1 MAKGVLGNDPFQRG
15 AAQRPSESKAVS
27 PAPAAPEQKKAHA
40 APPPAKKAAP
50 AKAAK
55 KAPAPKEKPAARA
68 ATPKPV
74 ESKPAPN
81 KPAATKLHARTAALK
96 PVESKP
102 VESKPAPK
110 PVAVARGK
118 KAETSKGKSPA
129 TGSASPRAVVSTP
142 SETASPSSA
151 GRTSPIE
158 ARETPPQPEAHLPP
172 EAATTAGTGAG
183 TPVAPPP
190 SPASTPA
197 GAEARAVSEEPTK
210 SRESANAE
218 PPAAEEAEVDA
229 ELLERAA
236 EALSAA
242 EALRELER
250 TIGEP
255 LPTGPVSMPGF
266 EDAVATPVAGTVVVE
281 VLDSSQDEYAPSSEA
296 EAVEEARI
304 EVEVEAA
311 LAPVLPAA
319 STTTRDIF
327 FTSDS
332 PGAESPRLGARLSG
346 LMSLAKEV
354 AFHALASERF
364 GKTLGSAQG
373 ILSAALAGI
382 GVGGGTAIDE
392 YGKDAELGGVLHPVL
407 DFLYERYWRVSV
419 QGASHV
425 PGGPV
430 LLVANHSGALPFDG
444 PMLQQALSRE
454 RPDLQE
460 ARWLAEDQVFY
471 APMLGTLINRLGAV
485 RACPENALR
494 LLDELRPVIVFP
506 EGIQGLGKPFAQRY
520 QLKRFGRGGFVKLA
534 LRTGAP
540 IVPVAIV
547 GAEETAPLFGKIPAR
562 FLGIPYLPVT
572 PPPLPARWTIR
583 FGEPIGMGELPPEA
597 ADDMSQV
604 QRLTER
610 TRESIQGMLQALL
623 KERRSVF
630 AG

>member
-15 AAQRPSESKAVS
+15 AAQRPSEPKAAS
-27 PAPAAPEQKKAHA
+27 TAPATPEPKKAPAAKKA
-40 APPPAKKAAP
+40 PP

-55 KAPAPKEKPAARA
+55 KAPAAKEKASA
-68 ATPKPV
+68 PKPV
-74 ESKPAPN
+74 EAKPAPQ
-81 KPAATKLHARTAALK
+81 PAKEARAKAEAPAKTA
-96 PVESKP
+96 
-102 VESKPAPK
+102 APK
-110 PVAVARGK
+110 PVEAKPAPQPAKETRAKAEAPVKAAAPRPGAAARGK
-118 KAETSKGKSPA
+118 KAEAPKAKTA
-129 TGSASPRAVVSTP
+129 APRA
-142 SETASPSSA
+142 A
-151 GRTSPIE
+151 
-158 ARETPPQPEAHLPP
+158 PPQP
-172 EAATTAGTGAG
+172 AAAAKPVTP
-183 TPVAPPP
+183 PVAPPP
-190 SPASTPA
+190 SPAEAPSS
-197 GAEARAVSEEPTK
+197 AEARAFVEEPMAQ
-210 SRESANAE
+210 REPSSAAGPSE
-218 PPAAEEAEVDA
+218 AGEAEMDE
-229 ELLERAA
+229 ELLEEAA
-236 EALSAA
+236 EVLTAV
-242 EALRELER
+242 EALRELEE

-255 LPTGPVSMPGF
+255 LPTGPVTVPGF
-266 EDAVATPVAGTVVVE
+266 EDVEFRADGTVVVE
-281 VLDSSQDEYAPSSEA
+281 VLDGSQDEYAPDSEA
-296 EAVEEARI
+296 EEVEEARI
-304 EVEVEAA
+304 EVEVAAA
-311 LAPVLPAA
+311 LAPVEPAVS
-319 STTTRDIF
+319 STSDVF
-327 FTSDS
+327 FTADS
-332 PGAESPRLGARLSG
+332 PGAEPRRFGSRFSG
-346 LMSLAKEV
+346 LMAIAKDI
-354 AFHALASERF
+354 AFQALASEGL

-373 ILSAALAGI
+373 LLGAALTGI

-392 YGKDAELGGVLHPVL
+392 YGKDAALGGVMQPVL

-425 PGGPV
+425 PAGPV

-471 APMLGTLINRLGAV
+471 APMLGTLMNRLGAV

-540 IVPVAIV
+540 IIPVAIV
-547 GAEETAPLFGKIPAR
+547 GAEETAPLFGKIPAS
-562 FLGIPYLPVT
+562 FLGIPYLPLT

-583 FGEPIGMGELPPEA
+583 FGDPISVGELPPEA
-597 ADDMSQV
+597 AEDMSQV

>member
-15 AAQRPSESKAVS
+15 AAQRPSEPKAAS
-27 PAPAAPEQKKAHA
+27 TAPTTPEPKKAPAAPPA
-40 APPPAKKAAP
+40 AKKAPP

-55 KAPAPKEKPAARA
+55 KAPAAKEKAAA
-68 ATPKPV
+68 PKPV
-74 ESKPAPN
+74 ESKPAPHPV
-81 KPAATKLHARTAALK
+81 KETRAKAEAPAKTA
-96 PVESKP
+96 
-102 VESKPAPK
+102 APK
-110 PVAVARGK
+110 PGAGARGK
-118 KAETSKGKSPA
+118 KAEAAKTKTAAPRTETAAA
-129 TGSASPRAVVSTP
+129 TGARKTAAGETREAP
-142 SETASPSSA
+142 SQPEVRVPPETA
-151 GRTSPIE
+151 
-158 ARETPPQPEAHLPP
+158 
-172 EAATTAGTGAG
+172 AAAKPV
-183 TPVAPPP
+183 TPVTPPP
-190 SPASTPA
+190 SPAEAPA
-197 GAEARAVSEEPTK
+197 SAEARAFVEEPMEP
-210 SRESANAE
+210 REPSSAAG
-218 PPAAEEAEVDA
+218 PSEAGEARMDA

-236 EALSAA
+236 EALSAV
-242 EALRELER
+242 EALRELEEA
-250 TIGEP
+250 IGEP
-255 LPTGPVSMPGF
+255 LPTGPVSVPGF
-266 EDAVATPVAGTVVVE
+266 EDVEFRADGTVVVE
-281 VLDSSQDEYAPSSEA
+281 VLDESQDEYAPDSEA
-296 EAVEEARI
+296 DAVEEARI
-304 EVEVEAA
+304 EVEVAAA
-311 LAPVLPAA
+311 LAPAQPAVS
-319 STTTRDIF
+319 STTDVF
-327 FTSDS
+327 FTADS
-332 PGAESPRLGARLSG
+332 PGAEPRRLGSRFSG
-346 LMSLAKEV
+346 LLAIAKDV
-354 AFHALASERF
+354 AFQALASEGL
-364 GKTLGSAQG
+364 GKTLGSVQG
-373 ILSAALAGI
+373 LLGAALTGI

-392 YGKDAELGGVLHPVL
+392 YGKDAALGGVMQPVL

-425 PGGPV
+425 PAGPV

-471 APMLGTLINRLGAV
+471 APMLGTLMNRLGAV

-547 GAEETAPLFGKIPAR
+547 GAEETAPLFGKIPAS

-583 FGEPIGMGELPPEA
+583 FGDPISVGELPPEA
-597 ADDMSQV
+597 AEDMSQV

>member
-15 AAQRPSESKAVS
+15 AAQRPSEPRGASTE
-27 PAPAAPEQKKAHA
+27 PAAPEPKKAAPTRATKKEKSARPAPKPEKTA
-40 APPPAKKAAP
+40 APKPAAGARAKKAA
-50 AKAAK
+50 
-55 KAPAPKEKPAARA
+55 APKGKPAAPKAVPPRPGRVPPEVTVASEAEGTAPARPKA
-68 ATPKPV
+68 APSQPEV
-74 ESKPAPN
+74 RMPPE
-81 KPAATKLHARTAALK
+81 
-96 PVESKP
+96 
-102 VESKPAPK
+102 
-110 PVAVARGK
+110 VAVAAG
-118 KAETSKGKSPA
+118 A
-129 TGSASPRAVVSTP
+129 T
-142 SETASPSSA
+142 
-151 GRTSPIE
+151 
-158 ARETPPQPEAHLPP
+158 
-172 EAATTAGTGAG
+172 
-183 TPVAPPP
+183 VAPPGVP
-190 SPASTPA
+190 PSRAEERASVEESREPRESPAP
-197 GAEARAVSEEPTK
+197 
-210 SRESANAE
+210 SR
-218 PPAAEEAEVDA
+218 PEEAQVDA
-229 ELLERAA
+229 EPLERAA
-236 EALSAA
+236 TVTAVEALLELG
-242 EALRELER
+242 EA
-250 TIGEP
+250 IGEP
-255 LPTGPVSMPGF
+255 LPTGPVTVPGF
-266 EDAVATPVAGTVVVE
+266 EDTVVTSVSETAAVE
-281 VLDSSQDEYAPSSEA
+281 VLDASHDEYAPDSEA
-296 EAVEEARI
+296 EAVEEART

-311 LAPVLPAA
+311 LAPALPAV
-319 STTTRDIF
+319 SPPPTDVF

-332 PGAESPRLGARLSG
+332 PGAEPHRLGDRFAG
-346 LMSLAKEV
+346 LMSLAREA
-354 AFHALASERF
+354 AFQALASERF
-364 GKTLGSAQG
+364 GKTVGSVQGLLG
-373 ILSAALAGI
+373 AALTGL

-392 YGKDAELGGVLHPVL
+392 YGKDAALSSTLQPVL

-460 ARWLAEDQVFY
+460 ARWLSEDQVFH
-471 APMLGTLINRLGAV
+471 APALGTLMNRLGAV

-494 LLDELRPVIVFP
+494 LLNELRPVIVFP

-547 GAEETAPLFGKIPAR
+547 GAEETTPLFGKLPAS
-562 FLGIPYLPVT
+562 FLGIPYLPLT

-583 FGEPIGMGELPPEA
+583 FGEPIGVEDLPPEA
-597 ADDMSQV
+597 AEDMSQV